1 MWSLLSVM
9 HFSEFELVNTPR
21 SSEIHNSQQAF
32 LYSWHMFFDSIS
44 VESYGLCHFRNQR
57 VRPRV
62 LSFWTY
68 QNPRF
73 SLITMWWSVVSSMP
87 CPGSP
92 KICRSCQDKLSDCFF
107 LIIPKIMWKWNSP
120 FPKEHSP
127 DSRKTRWW
135 FQRFLIFKPTWG
147 NNPIWRAYFS
157 NGWLNHQLEKHWGHV
172 FVFLHV
178 CCMDVGNLNHWVKIL
193 QLHSM
198 GLFSSQALRKL
209 EEIDWDMPQMS
220 KGQQY
225 LERH

>member
-1 MWSLLSVM
+1 MDYVISETKGFDHGSSRFGPTKTRGFHLS
-9 HFSEFELVNTPR
+9 
-21 SSEIHNSQQAF
+21 QCGGAWF
-32 LYSWHMFFDSIS
+32 L
-44 VESYGLCHFRNQR
+44 LCHALEAQR
-57 VRPRV
+57 FAAHAKTNWVIV
-62 LSFWTY
+62 
-68 QNPRF
+68 
-73 SLITMWWSVVSSMP
+73 
-87 CPGSP
+87 
-92 KICRSCQDKLSDCFF
+92 FF